1 MANLRKHLG
10 RPGFTLVE
18 VALTVAVGLIIMG
31 GAIMGY
37 GAVKDNASSAFARRK
52 VNTGA
57 TVVVEYAAANFG
69 RYPTSVAGATGGE
82 FSATWVRKNP
92 DEYNVSP
99 WGGKTMD
106 TVDGVL
112 EIAPITSGAEQAA
125 APDVTTLLATDQTQA
140 ANMIYANLT
149 NTGFVRLKQLS
160 NPDAYLVKG
169 FVLSIHDRIGQPWF
183 HLVTNK

>member
-1 MANLRKHLG
+1 MAHTSKQSG
-10 RPGFTLVE
+10 RRGFTLVE

-82 FSATWVRKNP
+82 FSSTWVRKNP
-92 DEYNVSP
+92 QEYNVSP
-99 WGGKTMD
+99 WGGMTSD
-106 TVDGVL
+106 TTDGVM
-112 EIAPITSGAEQAA
+112 EIAPITTGADAGT
-125 APDVTTLLATDQTQA
+125 APDETALLSTDQTQA

-149 NTGFVRLKQLS
+149 GPGFVKLRQLS